1 MSNMKWN
8 FEQTITKKDT
18 LDVNGTIELSYAARK
33 LYHFGEN
40 LILVSSDIDYTT
52 TCIDLFTGQIL
63 WEQNIGELYHCAYE
77 NGILYFGIAG
87 RANSCNYIAY
97 NALTGEQLWKHY
109 LSNSYDVWKG
119 GGPLVADD
127 VIILFTNTDICG
139 INKNN
144 GKKVFRTKI
153 TDYEHHVFPI
163 FCHGMAI
170 IQGNKKFYCYDAKT
184 GDLIKT
190 IPVRKNMDSGDW
202 GVPTMGF
209 YIDYV
214 MYDDTC
220 WYIAGA
226 SLRSIN
232 FTTGEQK
239 LYKLPCEAKQA
250 SNHDNQYELYDV
262 DGKLQFHSQG
272 YFRGTEVFRTK
283 FNIETKE
290 FEDTELS
297 EEYLLGRHTQKSVE
311 LRRGNLTVKIDG
323 KTLEFPPYGKKD
335 SHLQDTLIPFAS
347 TKLVLQSGRVGG
359 KEKSLLHLV
368 Y

>member
-1 MSNMKWN
+1 MSNKKWN
-8 FEQTITKKDT
+8 FEQPIAKKET
-18 LDVNGTIELSYAARK
+18 LDINGTIELSYHAEK
-33 LYHFGEN
+33 LYLFGEN
-40 LILVSSDIDYTT
+40 LILAYGNFGNTA
-52 TCIDLFTGQIL
+52 TCIDLLTGQIL
-63 WEQNIGELYHCAYE
+63 WEQHIGGFYHSAYE
-77 NGILYFGIAG
+77 NGILYFGTAG
-87 RANSCNYIAY
+87 QSNSCNYAAY
-97 NALTGEQLWKHY
+97 NALTGEQLWKHH
-109 LSNSYDVWKG
+109 LSNSYDVWDG
-119 GGPLVADD
+119 GGPLFADN
-127 VIILFTNTDICG
+127 VIIVFTNTAMHG

-163 FCHGMAI
+163 LCNGMAI
-170 IQGNKKFYCYDAKT
+170 IQGNKKFYCYDVKT
-184 GDLIKT
+184 GDLIKN
-190 IPVRKNMDSGDW
+190 IPVRKDMDTGNW

-239 LYKLPCEAKQA
+239 LYKLPCDAKQA
-250 SNHDNQYELYDV
+250 SGHDNQYELYDI
-262 DGKLQFHSQG
+262 DGKLQFHSVG

-297 EEYLLGRHTQKSVE
+297 EEYLLGKHTRKAVE
-311 LRRGNLTVKIDG
+311 LRRDNLTIRIDG
-323 KTLEFPPYGKKD
+323 KTLELPPYGKKD
-335 SHLQDTLIPFAS
+335 SCLRDTLTPCIGV
-347 TKLVLQSGRVGG
+347 KLVLQSGRVGG
-359 KEKSLLHLV
+359 KEMSLLHLV